1 MIDRSAGP
9 PPWMQLRDI
18 LRTRITSGELS
29 GRVPSEKTL
38 GQQYEVAVGTVRKAL
53 GALRDEGLI
62 RTQHGW
68 GSFTAAPAAGDGGG
82 KTLTRAPPP
91 GEEGALSRPVL
102 SPVGVCRG
110 RSGPRWPHAAGILIR
125 ARLSAPGGFHTAVPC
140 RSAACLQW

>member
-82 KTLTRAPPP
+82 KT
-91 GEEGALSRPVL
+91 
-102 SPVGVCRG
+102 
-110 RSGPRWPHAAGILIR
+110 
-125 ARLSAPGGFHTAVPC
+125 
-140 RSAACLQW
+140 